1 MIFKCKMCGGALD
14 VAAGASIAECPYCGA
29 KQTLPKL
36 DDEKRANLYDRAG
49 HFRRMS
55 DFDKAMALYEEILR
69 EDGTD
74 AEAYWSIVLC
84 RYGIEYVEDP
94 ATHRRIPTVNRAQL
108 TSILADEDYKAAL
121 TYADGHQRELYEAEA
136 KEIENIQKGILAIS
150 EREAPFD
157 VFICYKETDE
167 RGVRTR
173 DSVLANDLYYEL
185 TNEGYKVFFSRI
197 TLEDKLGT
205 AYEPYI
211 FAALRSAPVMVVVG
225 TKPEYLNAP
234 WVKNE
239 WSRYLALIRGGA
251 KKTLIPAYR
260 DMDPYDLPDA
270 FSHLQAQD
278 MSKLGFMQDL
288 LRGIKKL
295 VGADERRMAPAATPA
310 APAMPAAAPVQ
321 SLQSLIKRAWLF
333 LEDGDFAS
341 VNAYC
346 EKVLDADPEY
356 SEAYFLKLLAQTES
370 RNIKQLLR
378 YPYPIRGNANFQKAV
393 RFANPEQRQVLE
405 GYATSIDQWVAACE
419 AESAKRRQRI
429 NRRRLIIALI
439 LVSAIALV
447 FICYAVNCYIN
458 TPVVINSVTYTRA
471 DDHYVVSHY
480 GSNPETDVTILSE
493 CRGKPVTEIKS
504 YAFRNNTSV
513 TSVTIPNSV
522 TTIGDSAFDGCSNLT
537 EITIPQSVTNIG
549 DYAFAGCTKLQ
560 KAVIGN
566 GVKTIGTEAFYGCN
580 KLTTVHLGY
589 SVETISASAFRWCSS
604 LSSIT
609 IPSSVKLIGP
619 NAFADCTKLTG
630 VVFATSQGWYTTQY
644 LSATSGTNLSYLS
657 NAANNANYLT
667 NTYVQCYWKRK

>member
-14 VAAGASIAECPYCGA
+14 VAVGASIAECPYCGA

-295 VGADERRMAPAATPA
+295 LAASREKTAPAAATPDPTALAISAGATPA
-310 APAMPAAAPVQ
+310 VQ

-333 LEDGDFAS
+333 LEDGDFTS
-341 VNAYC
+341 VDAYC
-346 EKVLDADPEY
+346 EKVLDTDPEY
-356 SEAYFLKLLAQTES
+356 SEAYFLKLLAQTGS
-370 RNIKQLLR
+370 RSIRQFLR
-378 YPYPIRGNANFQKAV
+378 CPYPIADNPNFIKAV
-393 RFANPEQRQVLE
+393 RFATPKQRDALNSYVE
-405 GYATSIDQWVAACE
+405 AIDNRIAASRAAEE
-419 AESAKRRQRI
+419 AKKRRE
-429 NRRRLIIALI
+429 RRRNRIVLLSVLAVI
-439 LVSAIALV
+439 L
-447 FICYAVNCYIN
+447 
-458 TPVVINSVTYTRA
+458 
-471 DDHYVVSHY
+471 
-480 GSNPETDVTILSE
+480 VTILIFSIVNACGPIKAE
-493 CRGKPVTEIKS
+493 GITYKRQDGGYIVSKVDKDLTGSCTIDYLVNGKPVTAIADA
-504 YAFRNNTSV
+504 AFENITGI
-513 TSVTIPNSV
+513 TSVTIPETV
-522 TTIGDSAFDGCSNLT
+522 VKIGES
-537 EITIPQSVTNIG
+537 
-549 DYAFAGCTKLQ
+549 AFAGCT
-560 KAVIGN
+560 G
-566 GVKTIGTEAFYGCN
+566 
-580 KLTTVHLGY
+580 LTTVTIRYNVRDGAERTIGANAFFGCTNLTSIEIPATFTSIAERAFSNCTALE
-589 SVETISASAFRWCSS
+589 SVIFGSDMKNISAYAFNGCNR
-604 LSSIT
+604 
-609 IPSSVKLIGP
+609 
-619 NAFADCTKLTG
+619 LTR
-630 VVFATSQGWYTTQY
+630 ATFRNTSGWYTTRY
-644 LSATSGTNLSYLS
+644 GTDYVSDLNVTNSS
-657 NAANNANYLT
+657 TNAELLRS
-667 NTYVQCYWKRK
+667 TYAGYYWQRS

>member
-1 MIFKCKMCGGALD
+1 MIFKCKMCGGALEVTD
-14 VAAGASIAECPYCGA
+14 GGSVAECPYCGA

-36 DDEKRANLYDRAG
+36 DDERRANLYDRAG

-55 DFDKAMALYEEILR
+55 DFDKAMALYEEILK
-69 EDGTD
+69 EDSTD

-121 TYADGHQRELYEAEA
+121 EYADGYQRELYEAEA
-136 KEIENIQKGILAIS
+136 KEIENIQRGILAIS
-150 EREAPFD
+150 EKEAPFD

-288 LRGIKKL
+288 IRGIKKL
-295 VGADERRMAPAATPA
+295 LAANKPETATKVEASVAVA
-310 APAMPAAAPVQ
+310 APAPTVTP
-321 SLQSLIKRAWLF
+321 LLERAYMF
-333 LEDGDFAS
+333 LEDEEWENA
-341 VNAYC
+341 NAYC
-346 EKVLDADPEY
+346 EKVLDLDPKNGK
-356 SEAYFLKLLAQTES
+356 AYLGKLLAEMEISHIEELNEYTWFSYCDDPNYEKAMRYDRQ
-370 RNIKQLLR
+370 IAKQLAGYRDTELAQEYR
-378 YPYPIRGNANFQKAV
+378 AALTEQEEANEAEDFASAAEHFGKLGEYRDAPIRAKQCQNRAKKL
-393 RFANPEQRQVLE
+393 EQEEL
-405 GYATSIDQWVAACE
+405 
-419 AESAKRRQRI
+419 ESAYQAAIKLMKKAKTRRAYADAEHMFTKLGSYRDSQVRAKRCEKVQVW
-429 NRRRLIIALI
+429 LSI
-439 LVSAIALV
+439 LVPIIVIVGWGAV
-447 FICYAVNCYIN
+447 FLFIM
-458 TPVVINSVTYTRA
+458 
-471 DDHYVVSHY
+471 
-480 GSNPETDVTILSE
+480 L
-493 CRGKPVTEIKS
+493 
-504 YAFRNNTSV
+504 RN
-513 TSVTIPNSV
+513 
-522 TTIGDSAFDGCSNLT
+522 L
-537 EITIPQSVTNIG
+537 
-549 DYAFAGCTKLQ
+549 L
-560 KAVIGN
+560 
-566 GVKTIGTEAFYGCN
+566 
-580 KLTTVHLGY
+580 
-589 SVETISASAFRWCSS
+589 
-604 LSSIT
+604 
-609 IPSSVKLIGP
+609 
-619 NAFADCTKLTG
+619 
-630 VVFATSQGWYTTQY
+630 
-644 LSATSGTNLSYLS
+644 
-657 NAANNANYLT
+657 
-667 NTYVQCYWKRK
+667 